1 MNNWSIEASWEAL
14 DCGAP
19 EERAAFAA
27 IQISAN
33 GRCHTE
39 GHDRFAKRI
48 RQAPYLSGYHLAEWL
63 AWNWW
68 RLRWEPRSRSKSWG
82 FAHRMAS
89 IGQGYIWPNLAIFS
103 DGEFSTLMSKSDAD
117 TNPPPYRYLSDAVSV
132 VSAREFER
140 EVDLFVNQVIE
151 RLHDEGVADSNLETV
166 WQAIMEERRQPELA
180 RQRRLEALSGA
191 DPDELPPNCLQAWLD
206 DEKLLGE
213 AVIGEIAANHGQ
225 GGPLLSLA
233 ELRAIGASDG
243 FAATPTQGVKQLG
256 LSTTMTG
263 VVRPPWQLGVEAAQA
278 LLAEQ
283 DLKSGPLPDKRLA
296 ELFGTT
302 DKVLDSRP
310 SQSRDMDMSFFVQD
324 EPGYGKLILRS
335 RWHDGRRFELARLLG
350 DRLVFPA
357 RCALLPATRAYTYRQ
372 KVQRAF
378 AAELLS
384 PFQEVEAFLAGDFS
398 EEMQQEAAQYFQVSE
413 LNIRTQLANHRH
425 IDRDELD
432 WEQPVDSRNT
442 A

>member
-1 MNNWSIEASWEAL
+1 MSNWSIEASWEAL

-19 EERAAFAA
+19 EEKAAFAA
-27 IQISAN
+27 IQISAY
-33 GRCHTE
+33 GHCYTE

-68 RLRWEPRSRSKSWG
+68 RLRWEPRSRSKNWG

-89 IGQGYIWPNLAIFS
+89 IGQGYIWPNLTIFS
-103 DGEFSTLMSKSDAD
+103 DGEFATLMSKSDAD
-117 TNPPPYRYLSDAVSV
+117 TNPTPYRYLSDAVSV

-140 EVDLFVNQVIE
+140 EVDLFVNQVID

-166 WQAIMEERRQPELA
+166 WQAVMEERRQPELA

-191 DPDELPPNCLQAWLD
+191 DPDELPPNCLQAWLE

-213 AVIGEIAANHGQ
+213 AVIGEMAASRGQ
-225 GGPLLSLA
+225 GGHLFSLA
-233 ELRAIGASDG
+233 ELRGIGASQG
-243 FAATPTQGVKQLG
+243 FAASAAQGVKKVDLPAV
-256 LSTTMTG
+256 MPG
-263 VVRPPWQLGVEAAQA
+263 VVCPPWQLGVEAAQA
-278 LLAEQ
+278 LLVEQ
-283 DLKSGPLPDKRLA
+283 ALKPGPLSDARLA

-310 SQSRDMDMSFFVQD
+310 WQNKDIDMSFFVQD
-324 EPGYGKLILRS
+324 DSENGNLLLRS

-350 DRLVFPA
+350 DRLVFPE
-357 RCALLPATRAYTYRQ
+357 RRALLPATRAYTYRQ

-384 PFQEVEAFLAGDFS
+384 PFQEVKAFLAGDFS

-432 WEQPVDSRNT
+432 WKEPVDSWNV